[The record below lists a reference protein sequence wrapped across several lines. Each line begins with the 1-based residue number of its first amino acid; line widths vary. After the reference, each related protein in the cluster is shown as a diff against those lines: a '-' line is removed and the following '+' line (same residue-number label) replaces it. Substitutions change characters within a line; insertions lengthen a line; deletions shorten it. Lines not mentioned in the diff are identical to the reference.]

1 MPARLVA
8 TDGLRL
14 VAVAAII
21 ACCTVFASVLAD
33 ATGFHRSRI
42 EAAAPSGSDLGCRSR
57 CAAVL
62 RDNRVLRR
70 SLSQHANS
78 LAACEAR
85 ADTLAWKL
93 HESKLT
99 AKRLMQDNAA
109 LRRRLNAVPEAAH
122 FPAEIPKP
130 GVAGLQARGSHAA
143 QLGPDP
149 RRTAYRPTL
158 PVSGALPSLSLA
170 RAVSTRH
177 ARASMDCDCRAFAA
191 VSRGAP
197 LPAVEAERTA
207 LPPSLHPSVPPSPV
221 HRSAFARLAAERIG
235 ACSGVHRRAR
245 AAGPHGR
252 SW

>member
-1 MPARLVA
+1 MTGGCSTPMLASPDFRTLRMLARVVA

-33 ATGFHRSRI
+33 GSSDATGYHRSRI
-42 EAAAPSGSDLGCRSR
+42 EAAAPSGSDPGCRSR

-78 LAACEAR
+78 LAVCEAR
-85 ADTLAWKL
+85 ADTLAWEL
-93 HESKLT
+93 HESKLA

-109 LRRRLNAVPEAAH
+109 LRRRLKAVPEAAH
-122 FPAEIPKP
+122 SPAEIPRP
-130 GVAGLQARGSHAA
+130 GTNGLQARSSHAA

-158 PVSGALPSLSLA
+158 PVSGALPSLAGVSCA
-170 RAVSTRH
+170 RPACACQHGLRLPGFCSCAAGRC
-177 ARASMDCDCRAFAA
+177 ASR
-191 VSRGAP
+191 SRGRAYRPSASRCALHVVRMCALQRP
-197 LPAVEAERTA
+197 L
-207 LPPSLHPSVPPSPV
+207 
-221 HRSAFARLAAERIG
+221 
-235 ACSGVHRRAR
+235 
-245 AAGPHGR
+245 
-252 SW
+252 